1 MRSRERILG
10 LFADVLDYPGPGFL
24 EIARELEQ
32 ALAEES
38 PPAAARLSR
47 YRALVEQLPLGRL
60 QELYTGAFDLDTLSD
75 LDATL
80 YPYVGHHLFGE
91 SYKRS
96 AFLIE
101 LAERFRAAGFTVERE
116 LPDHLVVILRF
127 LATHP
132 DWELS
137 TELAA
142 DALLPALVRMTGDQD
157 ETDPPVDPASGR
169 RVYQQVLGALR
180 LALED
185 TLGPGA
191 DEPVVVLPAGPVET
205 R

>member
-1 MRSRERILG
+1 MRPLERIFA
-10 LFADVLDYPGPGFL
+10 LFADVLDYPGPGLLPAVRDL
-24 EIARELEQ
+24 ERALEEQ
-32 ALAEES
+32 TPRAAERLA
-38 PPAAARLSR
+38 R
-47 YRALVEQLPLGRL
+47 YRTAVEQVPLGRL

-101 LAERFRAAGFTVERE
+101 LAERFRAAGFVVERE

-132 DWELS
+132 DWELAG
-137 TELAA
+137 ELMT
-142 DALLPALVRMTGDQD
+142 DALHPALVRMTGGQD
-157 ETDPPVDPASGR
+157 EDDAPAVPRSGR
-169 RVYQQVLGALR
+169 RVYQQVLRALR
-180 LALED
+180 IALED
-185 TLGPGA
+185 ALGPGGEGLLDPLSVGLA
-191 DEPVVVLPAGPVET
+191 EPS
-205 R
+205 